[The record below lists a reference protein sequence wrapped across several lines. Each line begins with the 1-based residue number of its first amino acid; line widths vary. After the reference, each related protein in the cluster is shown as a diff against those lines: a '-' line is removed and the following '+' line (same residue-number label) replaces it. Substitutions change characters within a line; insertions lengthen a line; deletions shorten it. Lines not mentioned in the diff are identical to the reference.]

1 MHFDNDEM
9 ADDSANFDDMHG
21 QVNFHGFEDN
31 ENDEKKGQ
39 NDDPD
44 RRKSK
49 NEIYK

>member
-1 MHFDNDEM
+1 M